1 MTWTSTT
8 IAPTR
13 RTLLAGGFAGAAL
26 LAGGRASFARSVEG
40 LEILGAP
47 NAATIVLVRLLEAG
61 GLAAAAPGASFRL
74 WRDTDDLRAGLV
86 SGRSRLITTPSH
98 VPANLANRGM
108 PMRLLAI
115 ISMGHLS
122 IVTADDTISSFK
134 DLRGKPIVGFFR
146 NDMPDLVFRTLAKRE
161 GVDPDTDMTITYV
174 GTAMEAAQMVG
185 SGRAATAI
193 LSEPPATA
201 AIAMA
206 KQQGRMLRRA
216 VSLQE
221 LWGTHY
227 GKARIPMAGVA
238 LHQSLIDESP
248 ELLAA
253 LRQGLGP
260 AKDWV
265 LANRQDAAALAE
277 QRMGIKPQI
286 FVASLDHF
294 HVDVQSARAMKAELE
309 TFYRAIL
316 DLQPA
321 ALSGTL
327 PPDEFYL
334 DL

>member
-1 MTWTSTT
+1 M
-8 IAPTR
+8 IPTR
-13 RTLLAGGFAGAAL
+13 RRVLASGLAGAAL
-26 LAGGRASFARSVEG
+26 SALPRPARSRPVEG

-47 NAATIVLVRLLEAG
+47 NAATIVLVRLLETG
-61 GLAAAAPGASFRL
+61 GLAAAAPNAGFRL

-122 IVTADDTISSFK
+122 LVSGDETIRSFQ
-134 DLRGKPIVGFFR
+134 DLRGKALIGFFR
-146 NDMPDLVFRTLAKRE
+146 NDMPDLVFRTIARRE
-161 GVDPDTDMTITYV
+161 GLDPDKDMTITY
-174 GTAMEAAQMVG
+174 TRNPSEAAQMMG
-185 SGRAATAI
+185 AGQAATAI
-193 LSEPPATA
+193 LHEPSATA

-206 KQQGRMLRRA
+206 RQQGRTLRRV

-221 LWGTHY
+221 MWGRHY
-227 GKARIPMAGVA
+227 GKPRIPMAGVA

-253 LRQGLGP
+253 LRQGLAP
-260 AKDWV
+260 ARDWV
-265 LANRQDAAALAE
+265 LANRQEAAALAE
-277 QRMGIKPQI
+277 QKMGIKPGI

-294 HVDVQSARAMKAELE
+294 HIDVQSARAMKAELE
-309 TFYRAIL
+309 TFYGAIL

-321 ALSGTL
+321 ALGGRL
-327 PPDEFYL
+327 PADAFYL